1 MLNGGRRKVREGKV
15 ISASM
20 DKTASV
26 EVGRTFMHKTFKR
39 VIRRSKNYL
48 VHDDQNQLNVGDR
61 VKIIET
67 RPMSRNK
74 NWRLL
79 EVIEKSE

>member
-1 MLNGGRRKVREGKV
+1 MKSARRKVREGKV
-15 ISASM
+15 VGSSM

-26 EVGRTFMHKTFKR
+26 QVVRTFMHKTFKR

-79 EVIEKSE
+79 EIIEKSE